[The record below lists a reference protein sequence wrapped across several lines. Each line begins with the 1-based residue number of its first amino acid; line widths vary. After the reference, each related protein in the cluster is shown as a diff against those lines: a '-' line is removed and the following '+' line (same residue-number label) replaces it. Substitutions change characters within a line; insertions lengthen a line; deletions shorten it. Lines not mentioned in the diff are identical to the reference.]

1 MAGFDNS
8 VLTDVG
14 RDALVEA
21 EAGKH
26 IEYVTF
32 EAGDGEVFG
41 GDAEMIAMTSLKHFV
56 MDFPITN
63 FSNDG
68 DGQLTLIGVISSAN
82 VTTGFHLREIGVK
95 CTIDGGPEILY
106 AVSNSGVDADYMPS
120 ATEGTVI
127 QTIQFIIKIDRAS
140 NVTVIIQPGL
150 DVTCQN
156 IGPGTAGAGWFRDKI
171 SQICWFKRVKSPKE
185 TISIIETSDLITIDT
200 QTIDEN
206 LDMWVAVGNPDI
218 FPNFSTIQKALD
230 YLIPKQIRPGI
241 WVTITVMPGNWA
253 TQPTTIVNHPQS
265 PQIRIIGSIAT
276 VRTVSGASGTKNA
289 VTLSGT
295 NVGVDLAVG
304 DYFIYS
310 NTSNTIGRL
319 LSGCWKV
326 TSRATGTVT
335 FDSAWK
341 GTFPGLGSLS
351 GGTVTPLKS
360 VYPIQASKS
369 GIEFHGLGLGLIKY
383 LCIPGAQNN
392 GGAEAFKAVSGITN
406 AEWCGVHLWWHASN
420 SCAGF
425 DAQLSGR
432 INTTNCH
439 ASRCHTG
446 FQAGWGGV
454 HQSQNCSGSSNDY
467 AGFRSEGGY
476 SRIFSSA
483 AGGNGS
489 YGVIAGNNATG
500 LIDGLLVGYGS
511 GHGISS
517 LFNSSIS
524 CVGDTT
530 NTSGSNGDDDVSL
543 HICSLVLRTAGPA
556 LAYGSSNIAANSLS
570 NDGCW
575 FQP

>member
-106 AVSNSGVDADYMPS
+106 AVSNSGTDADYIPG

-171 SQICWFKRVKSPKE
+171 SQICWFKRVKSPKG
-185 TISIIETSDLITIDT
+185 TIDIKETSDLITIDT

-206 LDMWVAVGNPDI
+206 LDMWVAIGNPDI
-218 FPNFSTIQKALD
+218 FPNFSTIQKALN
-230 YLIPKQIRPGI
+230 YLSPKFIRPGI
-241 WVTITVMPGNWA
+241 LVTITVMSGKWPA
-253 TQPTTIVNHPQS
+253 QPMTKVDHPNS
-265 PQIRIIGSIAT
+265 PQIRIMGTAGAVRNVTGATGSEH
-276 VRTVSGASGTKNA
+276 A
-289 VTLSGT
+289 VTLNGT
-295 NVGVDLAVG
+295 NVGSELAVG
-304 DYFIYS
+304 DYFLYN
-310 NTSNTIGRL
+310 NTTNDIGHCI
-319 LSGCWKV
+319 SGCWKV
-326 TSRATGTVT
+326 ASRSTNSVT
-335 FDSAWK
+335 FDAAYWGS
-341 GTFPGLGSLS
+341 FPSLGPVS
-351 GGTVTPLKS
+351 GGTVTPIKS
-360 VYPIQASKS
+360 VYPIQAGQS
-369 GIEFHGLGLGLIKY
+369 GIQFHGLGLGLLKHLVLINTGD
-383 LCIPGAQNN
+383 PG
-392 GGAEAFKAVSGITN
+392 GGEGFKAVAGITN
-406 AEWCGVHLWWHASN
+406 LEKCGVHAWGSGIGG
-420 SCAGF
+420 SGF
-425 DAQLSGR
+425 DAQLAGRLNCLDCAASSG
-432 INTTNCH
+432 
-439 ASRCHTG
+439 HTG

-454 HQSQNCSGSSNDY
+454 LECTNCFGTSNSY
-467 AGFRSEGGY
+467 AGFRAEGGY
-476 SRIFSSA
+476 IRIFT
-483 AGGNGS
+483 GG
-489 YGVIAGNNATG
+489 ACGNNTYGFVAGANGTG
-500 LIDGLLVGYGS
+500 LINALIGAYNDGDGLR
-511 GHGISS
+511 SS
-517 LFNSSIS
+517 YNSFVSS
-524 CVGDTT
+524 AGGD
-530 NTSGSNGDDDVSL
+530 NIFEGNGDDDISL
-543 HICSLVLRTAGPA
+543 AVCSQVTAPSGPGIS
-556 LAYGSSNIAANSLS
+556 YGNSNIASNSLS

-575 FQP
+575 FQPT